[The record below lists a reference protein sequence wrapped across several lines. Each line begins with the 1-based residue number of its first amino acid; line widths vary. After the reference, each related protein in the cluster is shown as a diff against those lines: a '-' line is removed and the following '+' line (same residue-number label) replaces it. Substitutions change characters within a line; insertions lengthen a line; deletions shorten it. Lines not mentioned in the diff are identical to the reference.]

1 MNLTNLE
8 RQHRNIME
16 EIDLIEKEIMKDTD
30 AINPSEAALHIS
42 RLAGQLKIH
51 LREEDESLYPNL
63 KNSNDTGIKNM
74 VDQYISE
81 MGNLASEYIGFK
93 NKFNIA
99 SKIKENR
106 EGFQIEGKIIIAA
119 LKKRIEKEDCGL
131 YHLIKERNL

>member
-1 MNLTNLE
+1 
-8 RQHRNIME
+8 
-16 EIDLIEKEIMKDTD
+16 
-30 AINPSEAALHIS
+30 
-42 RLAGQLKIH
+42 
-51 LREEDESLYPNL
+51 
-63 KNSNDTGIKNM
+63 M